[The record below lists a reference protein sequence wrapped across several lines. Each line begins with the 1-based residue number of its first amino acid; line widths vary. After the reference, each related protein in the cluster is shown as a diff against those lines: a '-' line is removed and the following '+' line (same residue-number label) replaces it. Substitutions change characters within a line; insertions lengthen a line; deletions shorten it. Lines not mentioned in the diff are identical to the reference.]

1 MSSEAVNEGFILSN
15 LVPQVPASV
24 SMAALAWAIVG
35 GVSLAVALKPK
46 LVPSGLQ
53 IVMEGL
59 FGYICGLADDIVGPK
74 ASRFYPLFIGL
85 FFFIL
90 VSNLMGLVPA
100 LKSPTSDPALTF
112 GLAIMIFIY
121 FNAVGIMD
129 QGWGYFRQFA
139 GPKMPL
145 ALLPVKVLIIVVE
158 IISLFLR
165 PFSLG
170 LRLFC
175 NIFSKEMFLAVLT
188 VLIYQFFILEPS
200 PINIFVGAVSTGLRL
215 VVPFLGLIVAFIQAL
230 VFTVLS
236 MTYIA
241 GAVQAQEH

>member
-1 MSSEAVNEGFILSN
+1 
-15 LVPQVPASV
+15 
-24 SMAALAWAIVG
+24 
-35 GVSLAVALKPK
+35 
-46 LVPSGLQ
+46 
-53 IVMEGL
+53 ME
-59 FGYICGLADDIVGPK
+59 
-74 ASRFYPLFIGL
+74 
-85 FFFIL
+85 
-90 VSNLMGLVPA
+90 
-100 LKSPTSDPALTF
+100 
-112 GLAIMIFIY
+112 
-121 FNAVGIMD
+121 

-145 ALLPVKVLIIVVE
+145 ALLPVKALIIIVE

-188 VLIYQFFILEPS
+188 VLIYRFFIVEPS

-215 VVPFLGLIVAFIQAL
+215 AVPFLGLIVAFIQAL